1 MTKPLFS
8 EEDRRG
14 FHEDIDA
21 VLGVTGLEG
30 LTFSL
35 AAYHENG
42 VKVMSVGKGKV
53 PVEDFIRTDLRLLA
67 EKCRDTGTPNA
78 LAMLPLIAMCIEYIE
93 YLYDKSHGEGVS
105 LIDATA
111 TEARQ

>member
-1 MTKPLFS
+1 MSRILFS
-8 EEDRRG
+8 DEERRR
-14 FHEDIDA
+14 FHQEIY
-21 VLGVTGLEG
+21 
-30 LTFSL
+30 S
-35 AAYHENG
+35 
-42 VKVMSVGKGKV
+42 
-53 PVEDFIRTDLRLLA
+53 DLCLLA
-67 EKCRDTGTPNA
+67 SECRNMGTPNA

>member
-1 MTKPLFS
+1 MNKPLFS
-8 EEDRRG
+8 DDDRRR
-14 FHEDIDA
+14 FHQEIDMM
-21 VLGVTGLEG
+21 LGVTGLEG

-35 AAYHENG
+35 AAYHEAG

-53 PVEDFIRTDLRLLA
+53 PVEDFIRTDLRILA
-67 EKCRDTGTPNA
+67 DKCREVGKPNA

-93 YLYDKSHGEGVS
+93 DLYDKSHGEGVS
-105 LIDATA
+105 LIDTTA